1 MASKRRAIVWFR
13 QDLRLSDN
21 EALTEARSH
30 AYEVLPVY
38 VFDIRLFKE
47 KNELGFPRIG
57 PFRARFILE
66 SVKDLQRS
74 LKRLGSDLIVR
85 IGKPE
90 EEILK
95 IASDVRSSWVFC
107 NRERTPMEV
116 AVQDQLEQNLW
127 SVGQELRYSRGKMLY
142 HTGDLPFPIQHTPDT
157 FAQFKKEVERY
168 VAIREPFERPKKPFN
183 FLMVDVDPGIMPAL
197 KDLGYPDFE
206 PDPRLDFSFKGG
218 EKAGQSRL
226 QHFIWETG
234 GLNGYK
240 DGKDELSGLN
250 ATTKLSPYLAQG
262 CISPKQVHAEIKRYE
277 AERGK
282 SKSTEALFNSLIYR
296 DFLRLMVKK
305 HGNSVFERGGF
316 SGNSLVDLKD
326 NLDAFFQWQRGNT
339 GVELIDAAMQ
349 ELNQTGYI
357 SNRARQN
364 VASYLVH
371 EMKVNWQFGAA
382 YFESVLID
390 YDVCSNWVNWN
401 IVAGLG
407 TDPREDIKLNA
418 EAQTIKY
425 DPQHEYIDTWLQ
437 GIANSEGNNTA
448 LFETTAD

>member
-1 MASKRRAIVWFR
+1 MAIKRRAIVWFR
-13 QDLRLSDN
+13 QDLRLGDN
-21 EALTEARSH
+21 EALTEALSH

-47 KNELGFPRIG
+47 KDDLGFPVIG
-57 PFRARFILE
+57 PYRSRFILE

-95 IASDVRSSWVFC
+95 IARSVRSSWVFC
-107 NRERTPMEV
+107 NRERTPKEV
-116 AVQDQLEQNLW
+116 AVQDTLEQNLW

-157 FAQFKKEVERY
+157 FGQFKKEVERY
-168 VAIREPFERPKKPFN
+168 VNIREPLERPQKSFN

-197 KDLGYPDFE
+197 KDLGYPDFKV
-206 PDPRLDFSFKGG
+206 DSRLDFSFKGG
-218 EKAGQSRL
+218 ESHGLERL
-226 QHFIWETG
+226 KNFIWESG
-234 GLNGYK
+234 GIEDYK

-262 CISPKQVHAEIKRYE
+262 CISPKQVYAEIKRYE
-277 AERGK
+277 DKYGAN
-282 SKSTEALFNSLIYR
+282 KSTEALFVNLMYR
-296 DFLRLMVKK
+296 DFHRLMVKK
-305 HGNSVFERGGF
+305 HGNAVFDKGGF
-316 SGNSLVDLKD
+316 QGETDSGLSDDPNKFSV
-326 NLDAFFQWQRGNT
+326 WQKGNT
-339 GVELIDAAMQ
+339 GVPLIDAAMQ

-371 EMKVNWQFGAA
+371 EMKVNWQYGAA
-382 YFESVLID
+382 YFESMLID

-401 IVAGLG
+401 IVAGIS
-407 TDPREDIKLNA
+407 TDPREDIKLNH

-437 GIANSEGNNTA
+437 GISNSKENNTA

>member
-1 MASKRRAIVWFR
+1 MAIKRRAIVWFR
-13 QDLRLSDN
+13 QDLRLGDN
-21 EALTEARSH
+21 EALTEALSH

-47 KNELGFPRIG
+47 KDDLGFPLIG
-57 PFRARFILE
+57 PHRSRFILE

-95 IASDVRSSWVFC
+95 IASSVRSSWVFC
-107 NRERTPMEV
+107 NRERTPKEV
-116 AVQDQLEQNLW
+116 AVQDALEQNLW

-157 FAQFKKEVERY
+157 FGQFKKEVERY
-168 VAIREPFERPKKPFN
+168 VNVREPFERPQKSFN

-197 KDLGYPDFE
+197 KDLGYSEFKVDS
-206 PDPRLDFSFKGG
+206 RSGFSFKGG
-218 EKAGQSRL
+218 ESYGMERL
-226 QHFIWETG
+226 KDFIWESG
-234 GLNGYK
+234 GIEGYK

-262 CISPKQVHAEIKRYE
+262 CISPKQVYAEIKRYE
-277 AERGK
+277 EKYGAN
-282 SKSTEALFNSLIYR
+282 KSTEALFVNLMYR

-305 HGNSVFERGGF
+305 HGNIVFDKGGF
-316 SGNSLVDLKD
+316 QGETDLGLSDDPSK
-326 NLDAFFQWQRGNT
+326 FSVWQKGNT
-339 GVELIDAAMQ
+339 GVPLIDAAMQ

-371 EMKVNWQFGAA
+371 EMKVSWQFGAA
-382 YFESVLID
+382 YFESMLID

-401 IVAGLG
+401 IVAGIS
-407 TDPREDIKLNA
+407 TDPREDIKLNP

-425 DPQHEYIDTWLQ
+425 DPQQEYIDTWLQ
-437 GIANSEGNNTA
+437 GISNSKENNTA